1 MNTQQPEALRLA
13 NFLDVLYVRTP
24 DRIQN
29 CVSAATELRRLHSVN
44 AELLEA
50 LNRIASIEL
59 QMNGGDWDE
68 ITEAQAIAEAAIAK
82 SQE

>member
-1 MNTQQPEALRLA
+1 MNTQQPKALRLA
-13 NFLDVLYVRTP
+13 DLIDHGSTSTQIERET
-24 DRIQN
+24 
-29 CVSAATELRRLHSVN
+29 AAELRRLHSVN
-44 AELLEA
+44 AELLDA

-82 SQE
+82 AQE

>member
-1 MNTQQPEALRLA
+1 MNKQLEALRLA
-13 NFLDVLYVRTP
+13 DKLEDIPAFDGHWLTVN
-24 DRIQN
+24 N
-29 CVSAATELRRLHSVN
+29 AAAELRRLHSVN
-44 AELLEA
+44 AELLDA

-82 SQE
+82 AQE